1 LEILMTQFDAEPPPP
16 TRRNVLQVAAATA
29 TGLALPV
36 GAGAPAFASGA
47 DDRQVDRH
55 LRRLYRRALDEGGRL
70 VIYAGGDSPT
80 QEDATRQAFTAAF
93 PGIDTTIRV
102 DLSKYH
108 APRIDRQLA
117 LGELEPDVAQLQTL
131 HDFSYWKRKGV
142 LLPYKSP
149 DFGHVRRAYKDPD
162 GAFVGITVYSFG
174 RVSNTSLLSD
184 AEAPRDA
191 SEFLAPRF
199 RDQLVFTYPNDDDAV
214 LYAFYLVVK
223 KYGLQYMEELMKQRP
238 EFVRGAPAALGAVA
252 SGQKLASF
260 AGFAPL
266 LPIPGLPVRYSVP
279 RTDAFMSWAQTAA
292 IFKQARHP
300 NAAKLYLTWQLTCER
315 QTAAFQWPVRRDVAP
330 PPGWGPI
337 TAYNTPINGFHR
349 FMRDRAAVERFR
361 GVIETFVGPV
371 RGPSPLD
378 T

>member
-1 LEILMTQFDAEPPPP
+1 MTRFDAEHPPP
-16 TRRNVLQVAAATA
+16 TRRNVLKVAAATA

-36 GAGAPAFASGA
+36 GAGAPALASGA
-47 DDRQVDRH
+47 DDGQVDRH

-300 NAAKLYLTWQLTCER
+300 NAAKLYIAWQLTRER
-315 QTAAFQWPVRRDVAP
+315 QRQAAQWPVRRDLAF
-330 PPGWGPI
+330 PPGWKSIGD
-337 TAYNTPINGFHR
+337 YKTPLAGFR
-349 FMRDRAAVERFR
+349 TFMRNRARVERFR

-371 RGPSPLD
+371 EGPSPLD
-378 T
+378 G